1 MTHIF
6 HLVLRRCHRR
16 AIWSGLVAL
25 GLSIIFVPGAFA
37 QRITTEVDKAVDF
50 SKFKTFAIHD
60 GLLRSPNPALNS
72 ELMKKRVEAAIERA
86 LTAKGLTKATASSD
100 LNVFYTLGS
109 IGRVETETYPAGWR
123 GLRTRVARVPYA
135 EGNLVID
142 LRDPA
147 TRSLVWRGVATEEEP
162 NPTKLADKLDDMVK
176 KSIAKYPPKK

>member
-72 ELMKKRVEAAIERA
+72 ELMKKRVEVAIERA
-86 LTAKGLTKATASSD
+86 LTAKGLTKTSGNAD
-100 LNVFYTLGS
+100 LNVSYILGS
-109 IGRVETETYPAGWR
+109 LGGRGRGPRGRQRGASKAISSSTFGTRQPARSSGTASPPRNGPMQANW
-123 GLRTRVARVPYA
+123 RTRWT
-135 EGNLVID
+135 IWS
-142 LRDPA
+142 
-147 TRSLVWRGVATEEEP
+147 RS
-162 NPTKLADKLDDMVK
+162 
-176 KSIAKYPPKK
+176 